1 MKAQLQMSEGSRL
14 FETTAAATAV
24 FLYGFPRGWA
34 SSFFGWWLHGA
45 SQNSPPGEILHDGLD
60 SATHSNTLSR
70 FVHRVRAESA
80 QMVNEQQCSIER

>member
-24 FLYGFPRGWA
+24 FLYGFRVGGRPPFLVG
-34 SSFFGWWLHGA
+34 GCMGA
-45 SQNSPPGEILHDGLD
+45 SQNSLPGEILHDGRD
-60 SATHSNTLSR
+60 SASRSNTLSR

-80 QMVNEQQCSIER
+80 QMIIAQRCLIER